1 MCMKYGLKL
10 KENFIVTIIFTTK
23 KDYKQVSISWQ
34 WTWLAPFQN
43 IVNKFLSYIFAFSDT
58 SISKDYLMKFV
69 VSLAS
74 LITNYYKKTKRNY

>member
-1 MCMKYGLKL
+1 MKYGLKL

-23 KDYKQVSISWQ
+23 KAYKQVSISWQ

-43 IVNKFLSYIFAFSDT
+43 IVNKFLSYIFAFSII

-74 LITNYYKKTKRNY
+74 LIINYYKKTKRNY